1 MGIWGWGALSK
12 QRWLGWMR
20 RRVSHRWFESRELE
34 QWAGKHSRSWG
45 TKRELQPKTGI
56 PQCPGELLVL
66 FTGRKGGGGDCPS
79 VPNNLENFEGNLYFL
94 PNFLW
99 GFSHLSLLSVELS
112 CRDILL
118 KLRGVS
124 VFMHWLTFHCCLSQ
138 QSWHSYLGNLPGN
151 KLLLNSNGVEAK
163 KEVWEP
169 WLGLFTY

>member
-1 MGIWGWGALSK
+1 MPRRVIGALYRA
-12 QRWLGWMR
+12 Q
-20 RRVSHRWFESRELE
+20 
-34 QWAGKHSRSWG
+34 A
-45 TKRELQPKTGI
+45 
-56 PQCPGELLVL
+56 
-66 FTGRKGGGGDCPS
+66 GGGDCPS

-112 CRDILL
+112 CSDILL

-151 KLLLNSNGVEAK
+151 KLLLNSNDVEQRRRFGSLGLARSLANSDRTMLGGALNS
-163 KEVWEP
+163 
-169 WLGLFTY
+169 LGLFCFTHKVDLIAFV